1 MKKLLLLILIVL
13 FFSCEKKNDPC
24 WRCEMIKVVSSVL
37 QSDYSRTVNIVDT
50 CNITQMEIDDIE
62 KKFTHSKSY
71 NYWSV
76 INGVN
81 TGRMI
86 EEKNYCECLKQ

>member
-1 MKKLLLLILIVL
+1 MKKLLSFILVVLL
-13 FFSCEKKNDPC
+13 FSCNKEKEPC

-37 QSDYSRTVNIVDT
+37 QSDYSRTVTVVDT

-62 KKFTHSKSY
+62 KTFTHSRSY
-71 NYWSV
+71 SYWSV
-76 INGVN
+76 IDGRN

-86 EEKNYCECLKQ
+86 DEKNYCTCEKQ